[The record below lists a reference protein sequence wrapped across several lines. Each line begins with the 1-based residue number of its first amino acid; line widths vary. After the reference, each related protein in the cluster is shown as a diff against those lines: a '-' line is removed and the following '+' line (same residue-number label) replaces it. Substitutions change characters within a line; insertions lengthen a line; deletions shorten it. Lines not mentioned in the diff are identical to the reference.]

1 MTTRPFSPPSTLCTR
16 EGEKNMVIQHAQ
28 NLEDDFARLRAKLS
42 DPTFLSNKGIG
53 NEVGFFIF
61 PYDAA
66 REDEVRARTVD
77 LVHLSEEGKLP
88 CRIVHRDLWDVFL
101 AICERRRIL
110 DKVPHLERRRGSHA
124 LLDRLQKIATPEAF
138 VQAMDYTPHNPG
150 RDVLLVS
157 GVGKVYP
164 IVRAHSVLENAQH
177 VFADVPVV
185 LLYPGKYDGA
195 QLHLFNSISDGN
207 YYRAFNLL

>member
-1 MTTRPFSPPSTLCTR
+1 
-16 EGEKNMVIQHAQ
+16 MVTQHSQ
-28 NLEDDFARLRAKLS
+28 NLEEDFARLRAKLS
-42 DPTFLSNKGIG
+42 DRQFLANKGIG
-53 NEVGFFIF
+53 NEVGFFVF
-61 PYDAA
+61 PYDAS
-66 REDEVRARTVD
+66 REDEVCARTD
-77 LVHLSEEGKLP
+77 ALVRLSDEVRLP
-88 CRIVHRDLWDVFL
+88 CRIVRRDLWDVFL
-101 AICERRRIL
+101 LICERRRIL
-110 DKVPHLERRRGSHA
+110 DKVSDLELRRGSRA

-138 VQAMDYTPHNPG
+138 VQAMDYEPHEPG
-150 RDVLLVS
+150 HDVLLVT

-164 IVRAHSVLENAQH
+164 IVRAHSILENAQH

>member
-1 MTTRPFSPPSTLCTR
+1 
-16 EGEKNMVIQHAQ
+16 MVTQHAQ
-28 NLEDDFARLRAKLS
+28 NLEEDFARLRAKLS
-42 DPTFLSNKGIG
+42 DQTFLANKGIG
-53 NEVGFFIF
+53 NEVGFFVF

-66 REDEVRARTVD
+66 REGEVRARTAE
-77 LVHLSEEGKLP
+77 LVSLSDEGRLP

-101 AICERRRIL
+101 QICEQRRIL
-110 DKVPHLERRRGSHA
+110 DKIANLECRRGSRA
-124 LLDRLQKIATPEAF
+124 LLERLQKIATPEAF
-138 VQAMDYTPHNPG
+138 VQAMDYESHEPG
-150 RDVLLVS
+150 HDALLVT
-157 GVGKVYP
+157 GVGRVYP
-164 IVRAHSVLENAQH
+164 IVRAHSILENAQH

>member
-1 MTTRPFSPPSTLCTR
+1 
-16 EGEKNMVIQHAQ
+16 MVTQHAP
-28 NLEDDFARLRAKLS
+28 NLEEDFARLRAKLL
-42 DPTFLSNKGIG
+42 DPMFLANKGIG
-53 NEVGFFIF
+53 NEVGFFVF

-66 REDEVRARTVD
+66 REDEVRARTAE
-77 LVHLSEEGKLP
+77 LVSLSDEGRLP

-101 AICERRRIL
+101 RICEQRRIL
-110 DKVPHLERRRGSHA
+110 DKIPDLERRRGSRA
-124 LLDRLQKIATPEAF
+124 LLERLQKIATPEAF
-138 VQAMDYTPHNPG
+138 VQAMDYEPHEPG
-150 RDVLLVS
+150 HDVLLVT
-157 GVGKVYP
+157 GVGRVYP
-164 IVRAHSVLENAQH
+164 IVRAHSILENAQH

>member
-1 MTTRPFSPPSTLCTR
+1 
-16 EGEKNMVIQHAQ
+16 MVTQHAQ
-28 NLEDDFARLRAKLS
+28 NLEEDFARLRAKLS
-42 DPTFLSNKGIG
+42 DPMFLANKGIG
-53 NEVGFFIF
+53 NEVGFFVF

-66 REDEVRARTVD
+66 REDEVRARTAE
-77 LVHLSEEGKLP
+77 LVSLSDEGRLP

-101 AICERRRIL
+101 QICEQRRIL
-110 DKVPHLERRRGSHA
+110 DKIADLERRRGSRA

-138 VQAMDYTPHNPG
+138 VQAMDYEPHEPG
-150 RDVLLVS
+150 HDVLLVT
-157 GVGKVYP
+157 GVGRVYP
-164 IVRAHSVLENAQH
+164 IVRAHSILENAQH

-185 LLYPGKYDGA
+185 LLYPGTYDGA

>member
-1 MTTRPFSPPSTLCTR
+1 
-16 EGEKNMVIQHAQ
+16 MVTQHAQ
-28 NLEDDFARLRAKLS
+28 NLEEDFARLRAKLS
-42 DPTFLSNKGIG
+42 DPMFLANKGIG
-53 NEVGFFIF
+53 NEVGFFVF

-66 REDEVRARTVD
+66 REDEVRARTAE
-77 LVHLSEEGKLP
+77 LVSLSDEGRLP

-101 AICERRRIL
+101 QICEQRRIL
-110 DKVPHLERRRGSHA
+110 DKIPDLERRRGSRA
-124 LLDRLQKIATPEAF
+124 LLERLQKIATPEAF
-138 VQAMDYTPHNPG
+138 VQAMDYEPHEPG
-150 RDVLLVS
+150 HDVLLVT
-157 GVGKVYP
+157 GVGRVYP
-164 IVRAHSVLENAQH
+164 IVRAHGILENAQH

>member
-1 MTTRPFSPPSTLCTR
+1 
-16 EGEKNMVIQHAQ
+16 MVIQHAQ
-28 NLEDDFARLRAKLS
+28 NLEEDFARLRDKLS
-42 DPTFLSNKGIG
+42 DQQFLANKGIG
-53 NEVGFFIF
+53 NEVGFFVF

-66 REDEVRARTVD
+66 REDEVRARTAE
-77 LVHLSEEGKLP
+77 LVCLSDEGKLP
-88 CRIVHRDLWDVFL
+88 CHIVRRDLWDVFL
-101 AICERRRIL
+101 QICEQRRIL
-110 DKVPHLERRRGSHA
+110 DKISDLELRRGSRA

-138 VQAMDYTPHNPG
+138 VQAMDYAPHEPG
-150 RDVLLVS
+150 RDVLIVT
-157 GVGKVYP
+157 GVGRVYP
-164 IVRAHSVLENAQH
+164 IVRAHSILENAQH

>member
-1 MTTRPFSPPSTLCTR
+1 
-16 EGEKNMVIQHAQ
+16 MVVHHAQ
-28 NLEDDFARLRAKLS
+28 NLEEDFARLRAKLS
-42 DPTFLSNKGIG
+42 DPMFLANKGIG
-53 NEVGFFIF
+53 NEVGFFVF
-61 PYDAA
+61 PYDAS
-66 REDEVRARTVD
+66 REDEVRARTD
-77 LVHLSEEGKLP
+77 ALVSLSDEGKLP
-88 CRIVHRDLWDVFL
+88 CRIAHRDLWDVFL
-101 AICERRRIL
+101 KICKQRRIL
-110 DKVPHLERRRGSHA
+110 DKIPDLERRRGSRA

-138 VQAMDYTPHNPG
+138 VQAMDYDPHDPG

-164 IVRAHSVLENAQH
+164 VVRAHSILENSQH

-185 LLYPGKYDGA
+185 LLYPGKYDGS

>member
-1 MTTRPFSPPSTLCTR
+1 
-16 EGEKNMVIQHAQ
+16 V
-28 NLEDDFARLRAKLS
+28 
-42 DPTFLSNKGIG
+42 
-53 NEVGFFIF
+53 F

-66 REDEVRARTVD
+66 REDEVRARTAE
-77 LVHLSEEGKLP
+77 LVSLSDEGRLP

-101 AICERRRIL
+101 QICEQRRIL
-110 DKVPHLERRRGSHA
+110 DKIPDLERRRGSRA
-124 LLDRLQKIATPEAF
+124 LLERLQKIATPEAF
-138 VQAMDYTPHNPG
+138 VQAMDYEPHEPG
-150 RDVLLVS
+150 HDVLLVA
-157 GVGKVYP
+157 GVGRVYP
-164 IVRAHSVLENAQH
+164 IVRAHSILENAQH

>member
-1 MTTRPFSPPSTLCTR
+1 MA
-16 EGEKNMVIQHAQ
+16 VHHAQ
-28 NLEDDFARLRAKLS
+28 NLEEDFARLRAKLS
-42 DPTFLSNKGIG
+42 DPMFLANKGIG
-53 NEVGFFIF
+53 NEVGFFVF
-61 PYDAA
+61 PYDAS
-66 REDEVRARTVD
+66 REDEVRARTD
-77 LVHLSEEGKLP
+77 ALVRLSDEDKLP

-101 AICERRRIL
+101 HICEQRRIL
-110 DKVPHLERRRGSHA
+110 DKISDLECRRGSHA
-124 LLDRLQKIATPEAF
+124 LLVRMQKIATPEAF
-138 VQAMDYTPHNPG
+138 VQAMDYEPHKPG
-150 RDVLLVS
+150 SDVLLVT

-164 IVRAHSVLENAQH
+164 FVRAHSILENAQH

>member
-1 MTTRPFSPPSTLCTR
+1 
-16 EGEKNMVIQHAQ
+16 MVHHAQ
-28 NLEDDFARLRAKLS
+28 NLEEDFARLRAKLS
-42 DPTFLSNKGIG
+42 DPMFLANKGIG
-53 NEVGFFIF
+53 NEVGFFVF
-61 PYDAA
+61 PYDAS
-66 REDEVRARTVD
+66 REDEVRARTDD
-77 LVHLSEEGKLP
+77 LVRFSDEGKLP
-88 CRIVHRDLWDVFL
+88 CRIVRRDLWDVFL
-101 AICERRRIL
+101 QICEQRRIL
-110 DKVPHLERRRGSHA
+110 DKIPDLERRRGSRA

-138 VQAMDYTPHNPG
+138 VRAMDYQPHEPG
-150 RDVLLVS
+150 RDVLLVT

-164 IVRAHSVLENAQH
+164 IVRAHSILENAQH

>member
-1 MTTRPFSPPSTLCTR
+1 
-16 EGEKNMVIQHAQ
+16 MVTQHAQ
-28 NLEDDFARLRAKLS
+28 NLEEDFARLRAKLS
-42 DPTFLSNKGIG
+42 DPMFLANKGIG
-53 NEVGFFIF
+53 NEVGFFVF

-66 REDEVRARTVD
+66 REDEVRARTAE
-77 LVHLSEEGKLP
+77 LVSLSDEGRLP

-101 AICERRRIL
+101 QICEQRRIL
-110 DKVPHLERRRGSHA
+110 DKIPDLERRRGSRA
-124 LLDRLQKIATPEAF
+124 LLERLQKIATPEAF
-138 VQAMDYTPHNPG
+138 VQAMDYEPHEPG
-150 RDVLLVS
+150 HDVLLVA
-157 GVGKVYP
+157 GVGRVYP
-164 IVRAHSVLENAQH
+164 IVRAHSILENAQH

>member
-1 MTTRPFSPPSTLCTR
+1 
-16 EGEKNMVIQHAQ
+16 MVTQHAQ
-28 NLEDDFARLRAKLS
+28 NLEEDFARLRAKLS
-42 DPTFLSNKGIG
+42 DPMFLANKGIG
-53 NEVGFFIF
+53 NEVGFFVF

-66 REDEVRARTVD
+66 REDEVRARTAE
-77 LVHLSEEGKLP
+77 LVSLSDEGRLP

-101 AICERRRIL
+101 QICEQRRIL
-110 DKVPHLERRRGSHA
+110 DKIADLELRRGSRA
-124 LLDRLQKIATPEAF
+124 LLERLQKIATPEAF
-138 VQAMDYTPHNPG
+138 VQAMDYAPHEPG

-157 GVGKVYP
+157 GVGRVYP
-164 IVRAHSVLENAQH
+164 IVRAHSILENAQH

>member
-1 MTTRPFSPPSTLCTR
+1 
-16 EGEKNMVIQHAQ
+16 MVTQHAQ
-28 NLEDDFARLRAKLS
+28 NLEEDFARLRAKLS
-42 DPTFLSNKGIG
+42 DPMFLANKGIG
-53 NEVGFFIF
+53 NEVGFFVF

-66 REDEVRARTVD
+66 REDEVRARTAE
-77 LVHLSEEGKLP
+77 LVSLSDEGRLP

-101 AICERRRIL
+101 QICEQRRIS
-110 DKVPHLERRRGSHA
+110 DKISDLEHRRGSRA
-124 LLDRLQKIATPEAF
+124 LLERLQKIATPEAF
-138 VQAMDYTPHNPG
+138 VQAMDYEPHEPG
-150 RDVLLVS
+150 HDVLLVT
-157 GVGKVYP
+157 GVGKAYP
-164 IVRAHSVLENAQH
+164 FVRAHSVLENAQH